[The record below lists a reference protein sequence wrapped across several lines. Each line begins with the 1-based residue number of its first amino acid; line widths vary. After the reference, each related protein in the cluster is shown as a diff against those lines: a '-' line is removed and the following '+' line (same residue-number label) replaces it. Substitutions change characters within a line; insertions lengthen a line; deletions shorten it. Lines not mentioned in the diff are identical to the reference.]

1 MSHLVKTRSINNQST
16 TQKDSLLESKQN
28 AVDYR
33 EIYPARIKYN
43 QFSRLPSD
51 MEKLPF
57 DYSQFVN
64 KPFLVANFPWASSDL
79 PGGNLQTIS
88 IPGSIMSTNSFL
100 AIPWRSSCFYRM
112 RGRAIVQVAGTIN
125 HAGVALVYA
134 TPANA
139 NTLTVNNAMLVPHS
153 FLYAN
158 QASPVA
164 VEIPFY
170 NNLPLRQTCENNV
183 CRSNQYNDVYD
194 SFAAIK
200 VVVMSQ
206 LRTAV
211 MSPSVNV
218 SVHVIIDELEFYT
231 PKPLDVVYSTMDVLR
246 PQSFVTNFFD
256 GLSSILKKGSADA
269 IDSTR
274 ASIRQWTG
282 LHNPNLPAPTEK
294 SYMQM
299 RTNPNIID
307 GVTQNDLLG
316 PYAMADSITDD
327 FYFQTQDDEMD
338 INYLLRQPQ
347 HIATS
352 VITAA
357 NTANTLLFTRP
368 ITPIMPAAEGALG
381 AFRLRTIQAKL
392 AACAAYWSGDMEL
405 MIQSS
410 MTNLQFVKLL
420 VVLDYSRNFNSTNI
434 GTNTQPSLAPY
445 QGTIT
450 HTLEFSGGGTIKC
463 VKLPFMSPF
472 RQLPVT
478 TDWRSN
484 SLQHGVV
491 RVYLLQPIVNGTATA
506 TDADFLF
513 YIRGTPTMA
522 LHGFAT
528 RRFNTSSASPALF
541 SIGDN
546 SAEEDSVE
554 NEDRL
559 QAQSEVSAVSVQA
572 DQRCVDV
579 QDEHSFNPDQK
590 AGVLRPIKNIRDIA
604 RRMYPAF
611 SSTVSQT
618 ALQMNTSPS
627 YTIAVS
633 IQSLWRSY
641 FGSSAVNGFTPLD
654 VVSDLFWGFRG
665 GLKMKVVTYGT
676 NSVNVKY
683 LPPSFTH
690 FSSTGTA
697 IPAIVNTGPTTTN
710 ATYRTSFASA
720 TNQFAQGNS
729 QLQLPVQESPNYTRR
744 AENRF
749 VTNGGATYNADS
761 VNISDVEIPYM
772 SAYDFTSNSSIYN
785 SANAT
790 FFSPEESLGYLLLNF
805 VPTNVG
811 ESPATAALYSPI
823 NFTIYIGLAD
833 DARFGFLV
841 GGNPHNPA
849 YVSDSGVL
857 IQADPYLPNGE
868 GTVATNVTVPLL
880 ISAAGASN
888 NYYTKT
894 S

>member
-1 MSHLVKTRSINNQST
+1 MLSGTLLLLISRSISNINT
-16 TQKDSLLESKQN
+16 IQKDSQVESKQN

-33 EIYPARIKYN
+33 EIYPARIKYGK
-43 QFSRLPSD
+43 FSRLPTD

-57 DYSQFVN
+57 DYTQFVN
-64 KPFLVANFPWASSDL
+64 KPFLVANFPWTSGDM

-88 IPGSIMSTNSFL
+88 IPGSIMSTNNFL

-134 TPANA
+134 SPANA
-139 NTLTVNNAMLVPHS
+139 NVLAINNALLVPHS

-164 VEIPFY
+164 IEIPFY

-183 CRSNQYNDVYD
+183 CRSNQYNDIYD

-200 VVVMSQ
+200 VVVLSQ

-211 MSPSVNV
+211 MSPSVNI

-231 PKPLDVVYSTMDVLR
+231 PKPLDVVYSALDVLR
-246 PQSFVTNFFD
+246 PQALVSQFFD
-256 GLSSILKKGSADA
+256 GLSSLLKKGSADA
-269 IDSTR
+269 IDATR
-274 ASIRQWTG
+274 TSIRQWTG
-282 LHNPNLPAPTEK
+282 LHNPNLPNPTDK

-307 GVTQNDLLG
+307 GVSQNDLLG
-316 PYAMADSITDD
+316 PYAMADSTTDD
-327 FYFQTQDDEMD
+327 HYFQTTEDEMD
-338 INYLLRQPQ
+338 MNYLLRQPQ
-347 HIATS
+347 YIATS
-352 VITAA
+352 VVTDA

-368 ITPIMPAAEGALG
+368 ITLLMPSAAGALG
-381 AFRLRTIQAKL
+381 AYRLRTLHSKL
-392 AACAAYWSGDMEL
+392 ATCASYWSGDLEL

-420 VVLDYSRNFNSTNI
+420 VVLDYSRNFNTTNI

-491 RVYLLQPIVNGTATA
+491 RVYLLQPIVNGTAISTNV
-506 TDADFLF
+506 DFLF
-513 YIRGTPTMA
+513 YLRGTPSTT

-528 RRFNTSSASPALF
+528 RRFNTTSETPSLMVN
-541 SIGDN
+541 IDTK
-546 SAEEDSVE
+546 EEPVD
-554 NEDRL
+554 DLRP
-559 QAQSEVSAVSVQA
+559 QSEVSTVPVQA
-572 DQRCVDV
+572 DQQCIDV
-579 QDEHSFNPDQK
+579 QDQLPFDSSVKD
-590 AGVLRPIKNIRDIA
+590 GVLRPIKSVRDIA
-604 RRMYPAF
+604 RRMYPVF
-611 SSTVSQT
+611 SRTITQAT
-618 ALQMNTSPS
+618 LEANTSPS
-627 YTIAVS
+627 FTRNVS
-633 IQSLWRSY
+633 LSSIWRSY
-641 FGSSAVNGFTPLD
+641 FAGTAANGFTPLD
-654 VVSDLFWGFRG
+654 VISDLFWGYRG
-665 GLKMKVVTYGT
+665 GLKLKIVTYGT
-676 NSVNVKY
+676 NSVSARY

-697 IPAIVNTGPTTTN
+697 VPSLVQTGADSTN
-710 ATYRTSFASA
+710 GAYITSYVSS
-720 TNQFAQGNS
+720 TNQFAQGLS
-729 QLQLPVQESPNYTRR
+729 QVQLPIQESPNYTRR

-749 VTNGGATYNADS
+749 ATNGGVTYNADS
-761 VNISDVEIPYM
+761 INITDIEVPYM
-772 SAYDFTSNSSIYN
+772 SAYDFVSNSSIYN
-785 SANAT
+785 SANASA
-790 FFSPEESLGYLLLNF
+790 FSPEEAYGDLILNF

-811 ESPATAALYSPI
+811 PSPGTAALYSPI
-823 NFTIYIGLAD
+823 NYTIYVGIAD
-833 DARFGFLV
+833 DARFGFLI

-849 YVSDSGVL
+849 YISDSGVL
-857 IQADPYLPNGE
+857 IQADPYLPNGT
-868 GTVATNVTVPLL
+868 GTGATNVTVPLL

-894 S
+894 A